1 MKPIAIF
8 QHDIT
13 QGPGFLLEFLDKHTL
28 PWECIRP
35 TLGDSIPTL
44 ARDFSGLVFLGS
56 PHSVNDS
63 FDWIETEGRLMASA
77 LANDVPVLGHCF
89 GGQLLAKVLGARV
102 YRNPCPQIGWA
113 PVHLTTPAQRRFG
126 IGERFTSFHWHYESF
141 TTPRGATR
149 LFYGEHSLNKGFAFG
164 HHLGLQCHLEVTEAI
179 IRAWCAEGA
188 EELRRHRDVCVQTSA
203 GILQNLPLRLE
214 VLHRVARRI
223 YSQWLGQV
231 LHQPIPPLGWS
242 PRSVLLPPRSGQA
255 LRSL

>member
-35 TLGDSIPTL
+35 TLGDSIPSL

-56 PHSVNDS
+56 PHSVNDD
-63 FDWIETEGRLMASA
+63 FDWIEAEGRLMASA

-89 GGQLLAKVLGARV
+89 GAQLLARTLGARV

-113 PVHLTTPAQRRFG
+113 PVHLTMPAQRRFAL
-126 IGERFTSFHWHYESF
+126 GERFTSFHWHYESF
-141 TTPRGATR
+141 TMPRGATR

-164 HHLGLQCHLEVTEAI
+164 RHLGMQCHLEVTEAI
-179 IRAWCAEGA
+179 VRAWCAEGE
-188 EELRRHRDVCVQTSA
+188 EELRRSPCICVQSAA
-203 GILQNLPLRLE
+203 GILQDLPVRLE

-223 YSQWLGQV
+223 YGQWLSQV
-231 LHQPIPPLGWS
+231 LHQPMVLGKRHQPS
-242 PRSVLLPPRSGQA
+242 AFLPPSSATA
-255 LRSL
+255 LNLL